1 VTSPAP
7 AVLASRAQTRNL
19 ALATWAFAIS
29 FWAWNLIAPLGVRYT
44 DELGLSSA
52 QKSLL
57 VALPILVGSVGRIPA
72 GMLTDRY
79 GGRLMFAVLLF
90 ASIPPVLLVSLA
102 GNRGSY
108 GMLLLF
114 GFFLGIAGTT
124 FAVGIPF
131 VSAWYEPS
139 RKGFATGVFGAGMG
153 GTALSAFFTP
163 RFVNW
168 FGYTVTHLIIA
179 AALAATGFVIL
190 SMMRDSPAGHPIWI
204 PPSPSWSR
212 RCACP

>member
-7 AVLASRAQTRNL
+7 AVLTSRAQTRNL

-79 GGRLMFAVLLF
+79 GGRLMFAVPVRVDPPGPARQPRRQPRLVRPAAAVRVLPRHRRHHVRCGHPVCECVVRAEPQGPPTTRRTTTTRWGSACC
-90 ASIPPVLLVSLA
+90 ASPRSSRSSSWPCSSSE
-102 GNRGSY
+102 NHQPY
-108 GMLLLF
+108 GMARL
-114 GFFLGIAGTT
+114 
-124 FAVGIPF
+124 
-131 VSAWYEPS
+131 S
-139 RKGFATGVFGAGMG
+139 GVDASGRSDRTRPLPG
-153 GTALSAFFTP
+153 S
-163 RFVNW
+163 
-168 FGYTVTHLIIA
+168 
-179 AALAATGFVIL
+179 
-190 SMMRDSPAGHPIWI
+190 
-204 PPSPSWSR
+204 
-212 RCACP
+212 